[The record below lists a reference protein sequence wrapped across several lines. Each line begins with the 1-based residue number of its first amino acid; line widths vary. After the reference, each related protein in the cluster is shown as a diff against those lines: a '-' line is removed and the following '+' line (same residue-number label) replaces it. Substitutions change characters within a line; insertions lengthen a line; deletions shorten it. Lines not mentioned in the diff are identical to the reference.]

1 MYYLIITPII
11 LVVFCMLMLLIFG
24 HDWYNCI
31 TSYLPTTES
40 YTNSIRSPTTSRHYN
55 NYIESIHPSIYPV
68 KLPKFENF
76 SNDHRSSIKHLPPK
90 YREMIRDYI
99 SRADYVVKKWTIFNK
114 YPWKIYA
121 SYNNLEMNMPFT
133 LADTIII
140 PINKLDK
147 LFTTYRHGHYDNN
160 FINILIHEKLHV
172 IQRRNQSKFDSFY
185 RICYKSFLGI
195 KYQKPL
201 PVKLQMVH
209 MNNPDSNN
217 SIWLFTFN
225 KKQYIPLLTYDAG
238 IIKTIGYNKDF
249 TEDTIDLN
257 YMRNQLGYGNDISFY
272 HPNEI
277 FACDVTH
284 HIMDKTLPTY
294 YSKFLNSI

>member
-1 MYYLIITPII
+1 
-11 LVVFCMLMLLIFG
+11 
-24 HDWYNCI
+24 
-31 TSYLPTTES
+31 
-40 YTNSIRSPTTSRHYN
+40 
-55 NYIESIHPSIYPV
+55 
-68 KLPKFENF
+68 
-76 SNDHRSSIKHLPPK
+76 
-90 YREMIRDYI
+90 
-99 SRADYVVKKWTIFNK
+99 
-114 YPWKIYA
+114 
-121 SYNNLEMNMPFT
+121 
-133 LADTIII
+133 
-140 PINKLDK
+140 
-147 LFTTYRHGHYDNN
+147 
-160 FINILIHEKLHV
+160 
-172 IQRRNQSKFDSFY
+172 
-185 RICYKSFLGI
+185 
-195 KYQKPL
+195 
-201 PVKLQMVH
+201 